1 MREITY
7 GQYYP
12 ADSFIHRLDPR
23 TKLILTIGFIV
34 AVFFV
39 LSYSGFV
46 LLFSFFLIAVFLSK
60 IPLRMILKSIR
71 TIMFIIIFTA
81 ILNLIFNTDGTPI
94 FPGSWI
100 NFTWE
105 GLDFAIK
112 MVLRLIILV
121 AGSSIMTL
129 TTTPVAMT
137 DGMESLLKPFKLIRF
152 PVHEFALTMSIALR
166 SIPSLMEETDRIIR
180 AQKARGADF
189 DSGNLLKRARA
200 MIPILIPLLIGAF
213 RRAEELAL
221 AMDSR
226 CYRGSKGRTK
236 MKVLRYS
243 SSDLIAVLFFVAFFM
258 LILVD
263 NYVLFGLF

>member
-1 MREITY
+1 MREIAF

-12 ADSFIHRLDPR
+12 ADSPVHRLDPR
-23 TKLILTIGFIV
+23 TKLVLTVAFIV

-39 LSYSGFV
+39 MDYSGFILLGAF
-46 LLFSFFLIAVFLSK
+46 LLFCIFLSRV
-60 IPLRMILKSIR
+60 PLRLILRSIK
-71 TIMFIIIFTA
+71 TILFLIIFTA
-81 ILNLIFNTDGTPI
+81 VLNLLFNTDGTAIWPDS
-94 FPGSWI
+94 FLAV
-100 NFTWE
+100 TYE

-112 MVLRLIILV
+112 MVIRLMVLV
-121 AGSSIMTL
+121 TGSSLLTY
-129 TTTPVAMT
+129 TTTPVALP
-137 DGMESLLKPFKLIRF
+137 DGMEKLLRPLRLVRF

-189 DSGNLLKRARA
+189 DSRNLLRRARA

-213 RRAEELAL
+213 RRAEDLAL

-226 CYRGSKGRTK
+226 CYRGSRGRTK
-236 MKVLRYS
+236 MKVLRYGS
-243 SSDLIAVLFFVAFFM
+243 GDGMAYLFFIAFFM

-263 NYVLFGLF
+263 KYIFFGLL